1 MCNKAILSPVTPWAG
16 FNRRVV
22 FSSSGDLTRASRLFR
37 ATAESLF
44 SVLFPSDCR
53 ICQSAL
59 TKISTLPVCQTCL
72 QKIAPLSGIICNI
85 CGEKLF
91 SRYVETE
98 EGPRCGMCRRVPPP
112 FRRAVAYG
120 AYDGVLRDL
129 IHLLKYQRVHPAAP
143 LLARLLMEATAP
155 VGLPEPGSPT
165 RAGFGFARG
174 GVEEALLVIPVPLFK
189 RKLRD
194 RGFNQ
199 AEEIARAFVDRCQGR
214 SIQLETSSLV
224 RTRETASQ
232 TGLTRHQRRANMRG
246 AFSVVRPDRI
256 QGHSLLVVDDVMTTG
271 TTAGECA
278 RVLLRAGARQ
288 VFVATVARA
297 TREIEMQLPEPWAE
311 AAHA

>member
-1 MCNKAILSPVTPWAG
+1 MYNKAILSPVTPCAG

-59 TKISTLPVCQTCL
+59 TKISTLPVCQACL

-129 IHLLKYQRVHPAAP
+129 IHLLKYQRVHPVAP
-143 LLARLLMEATAP
+143 LLARLQMEATAP
-155 VGLPEPGSPT
+155 IGLPQN
-165 RAGFGFARG
+165 
-174 GVEEALLVIPVPLFK
+174 LLVIPVPLFK

-199 AEEIARAFVDRCQGR
+199 AEEIARAFVDRCKGR

-246 AFSVVRPDRI
+246 AFSVVKPDRI
-256 QGHSLLVVDDVMTTG
+256 QGRSLLVVDDVMTTG

-297 TREIEMQLPEPWAE
+297 TREIEMQLPQQWAE